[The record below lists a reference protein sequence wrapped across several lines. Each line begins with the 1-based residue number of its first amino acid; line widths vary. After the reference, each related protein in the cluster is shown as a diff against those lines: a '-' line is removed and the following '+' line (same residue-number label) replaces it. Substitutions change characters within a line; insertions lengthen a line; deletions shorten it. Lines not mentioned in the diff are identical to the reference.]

1 MEGDFKMTDMFTLAD
16 RLKELRER
24 KAELA
29 EETKANNTEI
39 EKTELELSQLMA
51 QTETQSFQRAGTLFY
66 LATKT
71 YASANKEQKDELF
84 DALRYLLRRHQ
95 CSAPDRRFFRRDRDG
110 TVHRSKN
117 HPRYS
122 DRHPRHAL
130 ATVGNRH
137 PVSHPGSAFCEN
149 SSGNSPGDGV

>member
-1 MEGDFKMTDMFTLAD
+1 MTDMFTLAD

-29 EETKANNTEI
+29 EETKANNAEI

-84 DALRYLLRRHQ
+84 DALRNEGYGSLITETINANSL
-95 CSAPDRRFFRRDRDG
+95 
-110 TVHRSKN
+110 
-117 HPRYS
+117 
-122 DRHPRHAL
+122 
-130 ATVGNRH
+130 
-137 PVSHPGSAFCEN
+137 SAFVKEQMSEN
-149 SSGNSPGDGV
+149 DDTLPDWLEGKVNVFDKVTVNLRKSK